1 MNYDNTMKMSFPAKP
16 VNEALARLAVS
27 AFIAPLDPVLSDV
40 SDIKTAVSE
49 AVTNAIIHGYN
60 EKDGEVFLFCGY
72 AGRTLYITVEDRGC
86 GIEDIEQARQPLF
99 TTKPDEERSGMG
111 FTVMETFMDNLDVLS
126 APGEGTRI
134 KLLKVLSG

>member
-1 MNYDNTMKMSFPAKP
+1 MNYDNTMQMSFPAKP
-16 VNEALARLAVS
+16 VNEALARLTVS

-49 AVTNAIIHGYN
+49 AVTNAIIHGYG
-60 EKDGEVFLFCGY
+60 EKEGEVFLFCGY
-72 AGRTLYITVEDRGC
+72 AGRTLYITVEDHGC

-134 KLLKVLSG
+134 KLLKVLSD